1 MSIDLEFHAPSI
13 EELQPHFPAYEI
25 TAFIAQGGMGAVYA
39 ARQVSL
45 DRPVAIKILPRQF
58 GADPQFRASF
68 ESEATTVGAFPAGM
82 FTGGR
87 LARVGRC
94 QRERERVL

>member
-1 MSIDLEFHAPSI
+1 MSTDLEFQAPSI

-25 TAFIAQGGMGAVYA
+25 NTFIAAGGMGAVYA

-58 GADPQFRASF
+58 VADPQFRSSF
-68 ESEATTVGAFPAGM
+68 ESEAKSMA
-82 FTGGR
+82 R
-87 LARVGRC
+87 LPS
-94 QRERERVL
+94 L